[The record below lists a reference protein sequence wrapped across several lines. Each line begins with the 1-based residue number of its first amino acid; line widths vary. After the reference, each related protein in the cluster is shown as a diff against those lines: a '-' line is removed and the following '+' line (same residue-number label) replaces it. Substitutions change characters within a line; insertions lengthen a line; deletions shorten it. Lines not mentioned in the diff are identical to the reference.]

1 MPCYTK
7 GDKGQTVDYD
17 FRLNTPWKVG
27 VSMGHTVGNYLA
39 LGATYEYA
47 WYDHMDNR
55 VKDGGYYDYYWGDYY
70 ETSSSD
76 DVMNAD
82 TRANLKGVSTL
93 KVGAEIK
100 PTSMLSLRLGYNYV
114 SPMFRENAYRDQ
126 SIGSNGV
133 DIATSTDYTNWK
145 AMNRFTCGV
154 GFNYENLNIDVAY
167 QYTTQK
173 GDFYPFM
180 SYVNENAALSN
191 IPTSCKVD
199 NNRHQLLMTV
209 GYKF

>member
-1 MPCYTK
+1 
-7 GDKGQTVDYD
+7 
-17 FRLNTPWKVG
+17 
-27 VSMGHTVGNYLA
+27 
-39 LGATYEYA
+39 
-47 WYDHMDNR
+47 
-55 VKDGGYYDYYWGDYY
+55 
-70 ETSSSD
+70 
-76 DVMNAD
+76 
-82 TRANLKGVSTL
+82 
-93 KVGAEIK
+93 
-100 PTSMLSLRLGYNYV
+100 
-114 SPMFRENAYRDQ
+114 
-126 SIGSNGV
+126 
-133 DIATSTDYTNWK
+133 
-145 AMNRFTCGV
+145 MNRFTCGV